1 MRGGHH
7 RKDRSTVKR
16 MKAPPVFLVYMAGD
30 GFLLRLTTTIYSVF
44 AIVRLGLDPL
54 QLVLLGTVLET
65 TYLIFEIPTGVVA
78 DTIGRRFSVI
88 VGVLGSGAAFFL
100 LGFSHSFKMAAVSQ
114 VLWGIFATFQ
124 SGADVAWLTDEV
136 GEAEARRYYLKG
148 DQYWYVA
155 AIVGIVGSVAL
166 ASIDLGL
173 PIVVTGIGFVALG
186 IWLAVTMPEE
196 HFHRRERGAGEGPL
210 HGFVATL
217 GEGIRQVRA
226 HHVLLLILGT
236 AALHGA
242 STEGFDRLSDFHLLK
257 DVGLPAIGHLDRV
270 VWFGIL
276 DGVALLL
283 ALGAVTYVKHK
294 MHLEGHAHVARIL
307 AWIDVAL
314 IASVVV
320 FGVTHAFPLALAAFW
335 VASAMRGVREPI
347 FTAWINQGLDPA
359 TRATINSM
367 GNQSDAVGQALGGPV
382 LGIVGNRSVPSALV
396 LSGLLRAPALLLYAR
411 AVKRGTVGTVAPRE
425 QTIQLEE

>member
-1 MRGGHH
+1 
-7 RKDRSTVKR
+7 VKR
-16 MKAPPVFLVYMAGD
+16 MQAPSVFLVYMSGD
-30 GFLLRLTTTIYSVF
+30 GLLTRLTTTIYSVF
-44 AIVRLGLDPL
+44 AIVKLGLDPL

-88 VGVLGSGAAFFL
+88 VGMIGSGVAFL
-100 LGFSHSFKMAAVSQ
+100 ILAISHSFAMAVVSQ
-114 VLWGIFATFQ
+114 ILWGFFATFQ

-136 GEAEARRYYLKG
+136 GEAQARHFYLKG
-148 DQYWYVA
+148 NQFWYAA
-155 AIVGIVGSVAL
+155 AIVGIAGSVAL
-166 ASIDLGL
+166 ASIDLAL
-173 PIVVTGIGFVALG
+173 PIVVTGVGMVALG

-196 HFHRRERGAGEGPL
+196 HFRRRERGIGEGPM
-210 HGFVATL
+210 HGFVVTL
-217 GEGIRQVRA
+217 REGVRQVRA

-242 STEGFDRLSDFHLLK
+242 STEGFDRLSDFHLLV

-276 DGVALLL
+276 EGIALLL
-283 ALGAVTYVKHK
+283 ALGAVTLVKRR

-307 AWIDVAL
+307 AWIDVVL
-314 IASVVV
+314 IASVVA
-320 FGVTHAFPLALAAFW
+320 FGLTGSFPIALATYWIAG
-335 VASAMRGVREPI
+335 AMRGVREPI

-367 GNQSDAVGQALGGPV
+367 GTQSDAVGQALGGPV

-396 LSGLLRAPALLLYAR
+396 LSGLLRAPALVLYAR
-411 AVKRGTVGTVAPRE
+411 AVKKGTVGTVAPRE

>member
-1 MRGGHH
+1 
-7 RKDRSTVKR
+7 VKR
-16 MKAPPVFLVYMAGD
+16 MQAPSVFLVYMSGD
-30 GFLLRLTTTIYSVF
+30 GLLTRLTTTIYSVF
-44 AIVRLGLDPL
+44 AIVKLGLDPL

-88 VGVLGSGAAFFL
+88 VGVLGSGGAFLL
-100 LGFSHSFKMAAVSQ
+100 LGFSHSFAIAAVSQ

-136 GEAEARRYYLKG
+136 GEAEARRFYLKG

-155 AIVGIVGSVAL
+155 AIVGIAGSVAL
-166 ASIDLGL
+166 ASIDLAL
-173 PIVVTGIGFVALG
+173 PIVVTGIGMIALG
-186 IWLAVTMPEE
+186 IWLAITMPEE
-196 HFHRRERGAGEGPL
+196 HFHRRARGVGEGPL
-210 HGFVATL
+210 HGFVVTI
-217 GEGIRQVRA
+217 GEGVRQVRA
-226 HHVLLLILGT
+226 HHILLLILGT

-242 STEGFDRLSDFHLLK
+242 STEGFDRLSDFHLLV
-257 DVGLPAIGHLDRV
+257 DVGLPAIGHLDRI

-283 ALGAVTYVKHK
+283 ALGAVTYVKHR

-307 AWIDVAL
+307 AWIDVVL
-314 IASVVV
+314 IASVVA
-320 FGVTHAFPLALAAFW
+320 FGLTRTFPLALAAFW
-335 VASAMRGVREPI
+335 VASAMRGVRQPI

-367 GNQSDAVGQALGGPV
+367 GTQSDAVGQALGGPV
-382 LGIVGNRSVPSALV
+382 LGIIGNRSVPSALV
-396 LSGLLRAPALLLYAR
+396 VSGLLRAPALLLYAR
-411 AVKRGTVGTVAPRE
+411 AVRKGTVGTVAPRD
-425 QTIQLEE
+425 QTIELED